1 METVTIYIEPKQ
13 KRKLRKRAKEEDS
26 NFSQQ
31 VRNAIDQYLAN
42 PRSSYSEED
51 LESVFKQT
59 DKSAKHIIRM
69 LGETS
74 TTVKSTLARVHEKL
88 EAI

>member
-13 KRKLRKRAKEEDS
+13 RKELRKRARQEDS

-42 PRSSYSEED
+42 PGSSYSEED
-51 LESVFKQT
+51 LAALLKQSDMSVKN
-59 DKSAKHIIRM
+59 IIRM
-69 LGETS
+69 LDETS
-74 TTVKSTLARVHEKL
+74 VNVKSTLSRVRKKL
-88 EAI
+88 ETI

>member
-1 METVTIYIEPKQ
+1 METVTIYIEPRQ
-13 KRKLRKRAKEEDS
+13 RRELRKRAREEES

-42 PRSSYSEED
+42 PGSSYSEED
-51 LESVFKQT
+51 LEVVFKQT
-59 DKSAKHIIRM
+59 DKSVKNIIRM
-69 LGETS
+69 LDETS
-74 TTVKSTLARVHEKL
+74 ATVKATLSRVRKTL

>member
-1 METVTIYIEPKQ
+1 METVTIYIESKQ
-13 KRKLRKRAKEEDS
+13 RKELRKRAKEEES

-42 PRSSYSEED
+42 PASSYSEED
-51 LESVFKQT
+51 LEVVFKQT
-59 DKSAKHIIRM
+59 DKSVKNIIRM
-69 LGETS
+69 LDETS
-74 TTVKSTLARVHEKL
+74 ATVKATLSRVRKTL

>member
-1 METVTIYIEPKQ
+1 METVTIYIERKQ
-13 KRKLRKRAKEEDS
+13 RKELRKRAKEEDS

-42 PRSSYSEED
+42 PGSAYSEED
-51 LESVFKQT
+51 LQAVFTQT
-59 DKSAKHIIRM
+59 DKSVKNIIRM
-69 LGETS
+69 LDETRA
-74 TTVKSTLARVHEKL
+74 TVKSTLSRVREKL

>member
-13 KRKLRKRAKEEDS
+13 RKELRKRAKEQDS

-31 VRNAIDQYLAN
+31 VRNAIDQYLAT
-42 PRSSYSEED
+42 PGTSYSEED
-51 LESVFKQT
+51 LAGIFKQT
-59 DKSAKHIIRM
+59 DKSVKNIIRM
-69 LGETS
+69 LDETS
-74 TTVKSTLARVHEKL
+74 GTIKSTLSRVREKL

>member
-1 METVTIYIEPKQ
+1 METVTIYIERKQ
-13 KRKLRKRAKEEDS
+13 RKELRKRAKEEDS

-42 PRSSYSEED
+42 PGSSYSEED
-51 LESVFKQT
+51 LQAVFTQT
-59 DKSAKHIIRM
+59 DKSVKNIIRM
-69 LGETS
+69 LDETRA
-74 TTVKSTLARVHEKL
+74 TVKSTLSRVREKL

>member
-1 METVTIYIEPKQ
+1 METVTIYIEPRQ
-13 KRKLRKRAKEEDS
+13 KRELRKRARAEES

-42 PRSSYSEED
+42 PGSSYSEED
-51 LESVFKQT
+51 LEVVFKQT
-59 DKSAKHIIRM
+59 GKSVKHIIRM
-69 LGETS
+69 LDETS
-74 TTVKSTLARVHEKL
+74 AVLRSTLSRVNEKL